1 MKNIFDLDLDLMYIV
16 VDTLKKVIEEDFDDI
31 IFYETKTDF
40 YTVLDI
46 KSILYN

>member
-1 MKNIFDLDLDLMYIV
+1 MKNIFELDIDLMCVV
-16 VDTLKKVIEEDFDDI
+16 VDTLKKVVEEDFDDV